1 MKSSPPPPD
10 VNPYEASRAPEVA
23 PAAPASRGSL
33 LVIFLTVFI
42 DLLGFGMVLPL
53 LPIYAK
59 TFGVEQEGLVIGL
72 LMSSFSAMTFI
83 FAPLW
88 GRASDRIG
96 RRPVLIVGLAGSV
109 GFYILFGVAT
119 MLQSMTLLF
128 VARIGAGIAGATIP
142 AAQAYIADVTS
153 LQNRAKGM
161 ALIGAAFGLGFTFGP
176 LLGAA
181 ALAFS
186 DDVGASPWPG
196 YAAAVLSG
204 IAFLLAV
211 FLLPESLRPGSRP
224 SGHRIIDLRAWHDAL
239 ETPSVPALLATAFAS
254 VVSFAAF
261 ETTLSL
267 LLNDQALPFRFTF
280 GQVLLFYAFIGLT
293 LSLAQGFL
301 VRRLAPKVGEVAM
314 TLAGG
319 VTTMLGFLLLVV
331 AIWVGRLPLL
341 MVASAIEV
349 TGFALMTPSLQSL
362 ISRRSDPAKQ
372 GGILGV
378 SQSTSSLARV
388 LGPLIAIPLF
398 IYQSPGAP
406 YWAAVVIMAISTAIF
421 VLFARRGKDYVAG
434 PVELSVPAEAME

>member
-1 MKSSPPPPD
+1 MISPSRPPEM
-10 VNPYEASRAPEVA
+10 NPYESPRE
-23 PAAPASRGSL
+23 AAEPSGPPPSRGSL

-59 TFGVEQEGLVIGL
+59 SFGVKEAGWEIGL

-88 GRASDRIG
+88 GRASDRVG
-96 RRPVLIVGLAGSV
+96 RRPVLIVGLIGSV
-109 GFYILFGVAT
+109 FFYILFGVAT
-119 MLQSMTLLF
+119 VFQSMALLF

-181 ALAFS
+181 ALLFS
-186 DDVGASPWPG
+186 TDVSASPWPG

-204 IAFLLAV
+204 IAMLLAIA
-211 FLLPESLRPGSRP
+211 LLPESLRPGSLP
-224 SGHRIIDLRAWHDAL
+224 AGHKIIDWRAWHDAF
-239 ETPSVPALLATAFAS
+239 ETPSVPALLATACAS
-254 VVSFAAF
+254 VISFAAF

-267 LLNDQALPFRFTF
+267 LLNSDAFNFSF
-280 GQVLLFYAFIGLT
+280 AQVLLYYAFIGFTLT
-293 LSLAQGFL
+293 LAQGFL
-301 VRRLAPKVGEVAM
+301 VRRLAPKVGEVAL

-319 VTTMLGFLLLVV
+319 LVTMLGFALLI
-331 AIWVGRLPLL
+331 AASQRGRLPLL
-341 MVASAIEV
+341 MFASAIEV

-362 ISRRSDPAKQ
+362 VSRRSDPTKQ

-388 LGPLIAIPLF
+388 VGPLIAVPLF
-398 IYQSPGAP
+398 FQSAPLP
-406 YWAAVVIMAISTAIF
+406 YWAAIGIMAVSTAIF
-421 VLFARRGKDYVAG
+421 VLFARRGRDYVAG